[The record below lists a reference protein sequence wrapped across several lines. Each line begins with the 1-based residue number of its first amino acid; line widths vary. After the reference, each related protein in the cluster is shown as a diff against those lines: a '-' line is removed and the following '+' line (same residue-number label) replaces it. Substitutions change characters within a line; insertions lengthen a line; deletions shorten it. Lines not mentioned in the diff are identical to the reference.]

1 MDEGWSNNENN
12 CEQCKDCKFRD
23 KRWYDTLVCEK
34 FKIKPND
41 VILNDTDCK
50 YYQSDR

>member
-23 KRWYDTLVCEK
+23 KRWYDTLECEK
-34 FKIKPND
+34 FEDKPNE
-41 VILNDTDCK
+41 VILNEEDCK